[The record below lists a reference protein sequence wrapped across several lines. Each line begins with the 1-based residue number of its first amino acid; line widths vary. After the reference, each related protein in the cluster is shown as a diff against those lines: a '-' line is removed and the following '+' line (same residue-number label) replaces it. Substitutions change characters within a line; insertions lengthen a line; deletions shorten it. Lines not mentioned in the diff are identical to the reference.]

1 VLHER
6 DHSPF
11 FTAGLTKS
19 RTGLPDP
26 SKYTVCRKRLSSGW
40 LVDLRFELGL
50 THTSVKEPVAI
61 RSGWGL
67 PPRPERGR
75 PGASWCPSK
84 AAMAPSYPDYDVQCG
99 SPRVSGAKRASNA
112 VSFLA
117 LGGADRELIIDIG
130 EDRDVGVDPSR
141 QAAAKLQ
148 HGDLA

>member
-26 SKYTVCRKRLSSGW
+26 SKYTVCRKRLSWGW

-67 PPRPERGR
+67 IKVQSALQIIYSATGSETLNVTYLK
-75 PGASWCPSK
+75 CP
-84 AAMAPSYPDYDVQCG
+84 
-99 SPRVSGAKRASNA
+99 N
-112 VSFLA
+112 
-117 LGGADRELIIDIG
+117 
-130 EDRDVGVDPSR
+130 
-141 QAAAKLQ
+141 
-148 HGDLA
+148 